1 MGLFPECG
9 SERIEKCFSQ
19 TSQTLSNSVPIS
31 ISSVE
36 GFYSLG
42 LVSLITAEAHFAL
55 FCFYLRQNLYSHL
68 KIFISR
74 KPFFIV
80 IIQSDSGP
88 HGCSGL
94 LIPLRSWSTEY
105 SARKLESFR
114 TDHMH
119 MIVSLIYLFI
129 YFWLLIHIKN
139 SLMAIIGSIYWEF
152 TTDQSLHQAFYIYYH
167 II

>member
-1 MGLFPECG
+1 MPMFQDDFVNHMGLFPECG

-74 KPFFIV
+74 KPFFYCDNSVRLWATWILWTL
-80 IIQSDSGP
+80 DS
-88 HGCSGL
+88 SQ
-94 LIPLRSWSTEY
+94 
-105 SARKLESFR
+105 KLEHRVLSQEAGILLYRSYAYDCF
-114 TDHMH
+114 TY
-119 MIVSLIYLFI
+119 I
-129 YFWLLIHIKN
+129 LIH
-139 SLMAIIGSIYWEF
+139 LFLTPDTY
-152 TTDQSLHQAFYIYYH
+152 
-167 II
+167 